1 MFVYQKKSCL
11 LLFFSC
17 ILSLYFFTTLSGQT
31 TRTSPPSRIVLGN
44 ENIDKIVEL
53 SQNKKVAVV
62 GNHTSVLYADIAIS
76 PIHLVDTLLARKIE
90 IVKVFAPEHGFRG
103 DQANGDHI
111 YDDIDPKTSLPILS
125 LHGKSRKPSKESL
138 ENVDLIIFDI
148 QDVGARFYTYLSTL
162 LLVMEAAAES
172 DVEVLVL
179 DRPNPH
185 GHHVDGPMLDP
196 AFKSFVGWAPVPVIH
211 GMTFGELAK
220 MAVGEGWL
228 EGAVIPNLTVIQ
240 CVGYAHSDRYAVPI
254 APSPNLPTHISI
266 ELYPSLCFLE
276 PTIVSVGRGTPTPF
290 EIAGIPSELIQM
302 GATHHGA
309 MNFTPIATPGAAP
322 HPKHENVLC
331 VGENY
336 ISTGELWWNNG
347 PSWDLSILE
356 GYANSFR
363 NKNLESNEISEFF
376 TSKSFFDKLAGTD
389 KLRLC
394 IEDGKGLDELKAVW
408 AREIIEFKSSREP
421 YLLYAIQRK

>member
-1 MFVYQKKSCL
+1 
-11 LLFFSC
+11 
-17 ILSLYFFTTLSGQT
+17 
-31 TRTSPPSRIVLGN
+31 
-44 ENIDKIVEL
+44 
-53 SQNKKVAVV
+53 
-62 GNHTSVLYADIAIS
+62 
-76 PIHLVDTLLARKIE
+76 
-90 IVKVFAPEHGFRG
+90 
-103 DQANGDHI
+103 
-111 YDDIDPKTSLPILS
+111 
-125 LHGKSRKPSKESL
+125 
-138 ENVDLIIFDI
+138 
-148 QDVGARFYTYLSTL
+148 
-162 LLVMEAAAES
+162 
-172 DVEVLVL
+172 
-179 DRPNPH
+179 
-185 GHHVDGPMLDP
+185 
-196 AFKSFVGWAPVPVIH
+196 
-211 GMTFGELAK
+211 
-220 MAVGEGWL
+220 
-228 EGAVIPNLTVIQ
+228 
-240 CVGYAHSDRYAVPI
+240 
-254 APSPNLPTHISI
+254 
-266 ELYPSLCFLE
+266 
-276 PTIVSVGRGTPTPF
+276 
-290 EIAGIPSELIQM
+290 M

-309 MNFTPIATPGAAP
+309 LNFTPVATPGAAP